1 MVTDASEPLTFNL
14 SVHLQFCCLQNSSIS
29 VRLDGLLYFPQI
41 TMRSLLSNLFLKT
54 SKNELES
61 VSSIHKGISEM
72 KELEDSYLLI
82 ADSGL
87 TVIASSMSAIT
98 LTPYYSVVN
107 ASNGLWS
114 DQISAIPVQSKPTIF
129 SKTLPERGEQ
139 TE

>member
-1 MVTDASEPLTFNL
+1 M
-14 SVHLQFCCLQNSSIS
+14 HQN
-29 VRLDGLLYFPQI
+29 
-41 TMRSLLSNLFLKT
+41 
-54 SKNELES
+54 
-61 VSSIHKGISEM
+61 
-72 KELEDSYLLI
+72 
-82 ADSGL
+82 GL

-139 TE
+139 TEQMIFFDYPSCER